1 MMELCLLAVDDES
14 LALSDLTAALQAA
27 EPAATVHAYTDP
39 TKALEAVR
47 TGEILPD
54 IAFLDIQMRGWTGL
68 DLALELKKTIPT
80 LEIIFVTAYSQYA
93 LESYSLHAR
102 GYLMKPVT
110 AEAIEEELRNIGLT
124 TVPVRKELSAILK
137 CFMRENRSNLP
148 AQRARSC
155 LRIWYFAAVRPAASG
170 NVRPF
175 SMRIG
180 NTAAR

>member
-1 MMELCLLAVDDES
+1 
-14 LALSDLTAALQAA
+14 
-27 EPAATVHAYTDP
+27 
-39 TKALEAVR
+39 
-47 TGEILPD
+47 
-54 IAFLDIQMRGWTGL
+54 MRGWTGL
-68 DLALELKKTIPT
+68 DLALELKKTIPA

-124 TVPVRKELSAILK
+124 TVPVRKELSLRVQ
-137 CFMRENRSNLP
+137 CFGNFEVFYEGNRSNLP

-155 LRIWYFAAVRPAASG
+155 LRIWYFAAVRPVASG

-175 SMRIG
+175 SMRTG
-180 NTAAR
+180 NTAAL

>member
-27 EPAATVHAYTDP
+27 EPAAAVHAYTDP

-68 DLALELKKTIPT
+68 DLALELKKTIPA

-93 LESYSLHAR
+93 LGGDHDGIAT
-102 GYLMKPVT
+102 G
-110 AEAIEEELRNIGLT
+110 
-124 TVPVRKELSAILK
+124 
-137 CFMRENRSNLP
+137 
-148 AQRARSC
+148 QDD
-155 LRIWYFAAVRPAASG
+155 
-170 NVRPF
+170 
-175 SMRIG
+175 
-180 NTAAR
+180 

>member
-14 LALSDLTAALQAA
+14 LALSDLTAALQTA
-27 EPAATVHAYTDP
+27 EPTAAVHAYTDP

-68 DLALELKKTIPT
+68 DLALELKKTIPA

-110 AEAIEEELRNIGLT
+110 A
-124 TVPVRKELSAILK
+124 
-137 CFMRENRSNLP
+137 
-148 AQRARSC
+148 
-155 LRIWYFAAVRPAASG
+155 
-170 NVRPF
+170 
-175 SMRIG
+175 
-180 NTAAR
+180 

>member
-14 LALSDLTAALQAA
+14 LALSDLTAALQTA
-27 EPAATVHAYTDP
+27 EPTAAVHTYTDP

-68 DLALELKKTIPT
+68 DLALELKKTIPE

-124 TVPVRKELSAILK
+124 TVPVRKELSLRVQ
-137 CFMRENRSNLP
+137 CFGNFEVFYEGKPLEF
-148 AQRARSC
+148 ARAKEQG
-155 LRIWYFAAVRPAASG
+155 AVCVSG
-170 NVRPF
+170 ISPRFGLQHPGMCGH
-175 SMRIG
+175 SL
-180 NTAAR
+180 